1 MCQVSQYIIHLVLV
15 IFLVSVIR
23 IFHHF
28 HDSQRGV
35 EDYRN
40 PSDKEFFYFL
50 WADSPVLFPFFSNH
64 CLN

>member
-1 MCQVSQYIIHLVLV
+1 MCHVSQYIIHLVLV
-15 IFLVSVIR
+15 IFLVSVIL

-40 PSDKEFFYFL
+40 PSDKDFFFIFCGLILLYY
-50 WADSPVLFPFFSNH
+50 FPFSQTAV
-64 CLN
+64 